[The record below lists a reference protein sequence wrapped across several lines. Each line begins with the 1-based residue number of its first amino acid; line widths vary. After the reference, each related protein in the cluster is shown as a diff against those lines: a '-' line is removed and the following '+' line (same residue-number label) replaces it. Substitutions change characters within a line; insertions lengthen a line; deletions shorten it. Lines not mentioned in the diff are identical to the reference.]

1 MKNWYA
7 DLENRFDSF
16 DETTQILHV
25 VSDLQKAKNL
35 FEKNRESAVNHLYRA
50 IILLDYIVADKKWR
64 NKIGEL
70 LRLREAIGSLIFAPV
85 PYGTIRQIISS
96 ALQMDPKAYRM
107 HLHSHCGPKLSTD
120 DTD

>member
-1 MKNWYA
+1 MKNWYT
-7 DLENRFDSF
+7 DLENRFASF
-16 DETTQILHV
+16 DETTQILHL

-70 LRLREAIGSLIFAPV
+70 LRLREAIGSLIFSQS
-85 PYGTIRQIISS
+85 PYGTIQQIISS
-96 ALQMDPKAYRM
+96 AIQVDTKTYRM
-107 HLHSHCGPKLSTD
+107 HLQ
-120 DTD
+120 